1 VETYES
7 LSEEGKK
14 QGIWLTP
21 TIMVNEKVVAA
32 GRGVSERDI
41 EKYVI
46 KALQQGGGK
55 S

>member
-21 TIMVNEKVVAA
+21 TIMVNEKVIAA

-41 EKYVI
+41 EKFVI
-46 KALQQGGGK
+46 KALQQGG
-55 S
+55 